1 MGARTGEVFDLST
14 VRAGLGHNAGWLALM
29 YMKSIA
35 FAAVLGVA
43 ASAAAEAP
51 SEMIVREAREA
62 IGARYRWGAVGERVT
77 DCAGLVR
84 RVAKTAGV
92 ELPRRSTDQYR
103 HGKPVPKSELRPG
116 DLVFFK
122 NTYKRGISHVGIYV
136 GGGEFIHAA
145 SRRRR
150 VVVDRLDEAYFSRR
164 FAGARRV
171 VEDPPPVT
179 EAIGATSACEVEQQM
194 TAAAAVQ

>member
-1 MGARTGEVFDLST
+1 
-14 VRAGLGHNAGWLALM
+14 M
-29 YMKSIA
+29 YMKSLT
-35 FAAVLGVA
+35 FAALVVGVASA
-43 ASAAAEAP
+43 ASADAP
-51 SEMIVREAREA
+51 SDLIVREAREA
-62 IGARYRWGAVGERVT
+62 LGARYRWGAVGERVT

-84 RVAKTAGV
+84 RVAATAGV
-92 ELPRRSTDQYR
+92 QLPRRSTDQYR
-103 HGKPVPKSELRPG
+103 HGKPVRRSELRPG

-122 NTYKRGISHVGIYV
+122 NTYKRGISHVGIYI

-150 VVVDRLDEAYFSRR
+150 VVVDRLDESYFSRR

-179 EAIGATSACEVEQQM
+179 QEVGSTMACEAEKM
-194 TAAAAVQ
+194 SAALAAH